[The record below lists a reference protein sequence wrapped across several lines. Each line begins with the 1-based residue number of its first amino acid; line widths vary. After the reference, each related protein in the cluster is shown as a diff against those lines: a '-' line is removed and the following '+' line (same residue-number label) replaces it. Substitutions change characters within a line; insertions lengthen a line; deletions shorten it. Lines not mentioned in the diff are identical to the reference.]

1 MIARRFGNRVHQVT
15 PDFDARAMTEISFRR
30 GNALEE
36 SAEEFLADRERVEE
50 HRLVATASGEVQ
62 NEVEESML
70 RDLKAQLDALAK
82 QLPEGDVLLVENE
95 TGNNYPKTHMK
106 QRTLVVEGANRLH
119 FQGEIDPP
127 LIVGQYRR
135 RS

>member
-1 MIARRFGNRVHQVT
+1 MIARRFGNRIYQVT

-30 GNALEE
+30 GSALEDN
-36 SAEEFLADRERVEE
+36 AEEFLAGRERIAE

-70 RDLKAQLDALAK
+70 RDLQAQLDALTG
-82 QLPEGDVLLVENE
+82 QLGKDEVLLVENE

-106 QRTLVVEGANRLH
+106 QRTLVVYGANRLH
-119 FQGEIDPP
+119 FEGEIDPP
-127 LIVGQYRR
+127 LIVGH
-135 RS
+135 